1 MSCRQTNRQTIVEVV
16 YLIVCVCQ
24 IDSSRL
30 HCCTCPKLYS
40 SSSYWIGCLSGL
52 RPTPTE
58 EAKAILPL
66 ELALFTCGNFPNK

>member
-30 HCCTCPKLYS
+30 HCCTCPQ
-40 SSSYWIGCLSGL
+40 SYELMVSMKHENSKGQGI
-52 RPTPTE
+52 TE
-58 EAKAILPL
+58 QRQENFRQPKSYLGEILV
-66 ELALFTCGNFPNK
+66 ERY